1 MISYL
6 GPVPRVTDRVRS
18 LSWLGPSNAVTVHG
32 LSKLQEIIL
41 VIRRSPGPG
50 CWLPRK
56 SSLHPVSSHCWLLAV
71 PPVVRPDGG
80 VCGVFDDNPRVV
92 TDPVLSPVLIPSIVH
107 SEPAPVPGVGLVL
120 PTNYRD
126 AVFWK
131 LGVVFLYRVLSIV
144 LIWIQSMT
152 TTSLKFCIRIL
163 KLGRWISSSFL

>member
-1 MISYL
+1 MYV
-6 GPVPRVTDRVRS
+6 G
-18 LSWLGPSNAVTVHG
+18 
-32 LSKLQEIIL
+32 IL
-41 VIRRSPGPG
+41 Y
-50 CWLPRK
+50 
-56 SSLHPVSSHCWLLAV
+56 HWLLTTDFWLLTTDYWLLTTDYWLLTTDYIS
-71 PPVVRPDGG
+71 PLSSDWPVVGSDGG
-80 VCGVFDDNPRVV
+80 VSGVLHHHAGVV
-92 TDPVLSPVLIPSIVH
+92 TDPVLSSVLVPGVVH

-120 PTNYRD
+120 PANYRD